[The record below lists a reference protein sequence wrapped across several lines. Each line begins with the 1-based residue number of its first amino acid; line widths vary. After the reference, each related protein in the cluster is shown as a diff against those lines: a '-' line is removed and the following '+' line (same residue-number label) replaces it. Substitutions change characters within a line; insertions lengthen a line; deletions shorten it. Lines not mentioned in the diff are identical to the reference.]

1 MRDIVAILLVLVAF
15 AITSAHAAKLYKW
28 VDKDGNVSYQ
38 DRPPPP
44 DAGRVEEKDL
54 ATGSPKIKNKDGVKD
69 KDGIAE
75 KYPVVLYSVPKC
87 SSCDLARAYL
97 QKRKVPFS
105 EKNVESDR
113 KSQEEMKEKA
123 KSLSVPT
130 ILVGAKVMSGYIESL
145 LEGEL
150 DQAGYPKIEPA
161 SEPAAAPEAGTQ

>member
-54 ATGSPKIKNKDGVKD
+54 ATGSPKIKNKDGV
-69 KDGIAE
+69 AE

-113 KSQEEMKEKA
+113 KSQEEMKEKV

-150 DQAGYPKIEPA
+150 DQAGYPKIEPT
-161 SEPAAAPEAGTQ
+161 SEPAAAPETGTQ